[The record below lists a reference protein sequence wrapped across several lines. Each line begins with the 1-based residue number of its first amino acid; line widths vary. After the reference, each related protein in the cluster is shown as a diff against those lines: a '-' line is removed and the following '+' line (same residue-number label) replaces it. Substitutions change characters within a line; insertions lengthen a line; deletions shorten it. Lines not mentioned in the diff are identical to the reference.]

1 MDNMLEMYLYET
13 NTLMEQLDELL
24 IEAEKNATFTTNDV
38 NEIFRIM
45 HTIKGS
51 SAMMEFST
59 LMEIAHHIEDLFF
72 YIRENGMDALDES
85 HKNDLF
91 NLMFQSTD
99 ALRIEVEKIENDEPL
114 STNIDHIIANI
125 NSFLEKISSSGD
137 KSSTDS
143 SKDEKVETEMPV
155 ADGEAIALINQE
167 LAGCPE
173 SSLRYFIR
181 IHFEEGSGMENLRAF
196 MVITSLR
203 EIDLHFEHY
212 PNDVETNSDTSETI
226 VEKGFFI
233 AVANEEDLERALQAI
248 KLQNSIHSYEVI
260 ENAAAKPAEKAS
272 ASQSGPMTAAESTN
286 SAPAVSSAP
295 TANNAPAA
303 NSAPAANNAPAASA
317 SAHNGAPVKQSL
329 ISVNLSKLDSLVAI
343 VGEIVITE
351 SMVTSSPD
359 LQNLKLD
366 NFTKSARQLR
376 KLTDDLQ
383 DIAMSLR
390 MVPLSGTFQ
399 KMNRIVRDM
408 KKKLNKDVRLT
419 LVGENTEVDKT
430 VVDSIGDPIMHIVRN
445 SMDHGVEAT
454 AEERIAAGKNPQA
467 EIVLSAA
474 HTGSEVIISISDD
487 GQGMNPDKILAKAE
501 RNGILTKPAS
511 DYSKKEILSL
521 LLLPGFSTNEEVT
534 EFSGRGVGMDV
545 VKKNVEAVG
554 GTISI
559 TSETGKGSCT
569 TLKIPLTMAI
579 TDGMEVSVGKSLF
592 TIPIAN
598 IRQSFKPQKEEVILD
613 ANGNEIIK
621 CLDAFYPIIRIHEL
635 YNIETEVTNIED
647 GILIWVETADK
658 SYCLFVDELLGEQQ
672 VVVKPLSP
680 FLGNFNIKSSGI
692 GGCTILGDGNISLI
706 LDISN
711 LYAATQQY

>member
-125 NSFLEKISSSGD
+125 NSFLEKISSSGS
-137 KSSTDS
+137 KSSADS
-143 SKDEKVETEMPV
+143 SKEEKVETETPV
-155 ADGEAIALINQE
+155 ADGEAIARINQE

-173 SSLRYFIR
+173 SNLRYFIR

-196 MVITSLR
+196 MVITALR

-233 AVANEEDLERALQAI
+233 AVGNEEDLERALQAI

-260 ENAAAKPAEKAS
+260 ENASAKPAEKAP
-272 ASQSGPMTAAESTN
+272 ASQSRPMSAAESAGSAQAA
-286 SAPAVSSAP
+286 SAPAQNSTQTSSAP
-295 TANNAPAA
+295 AQS
-303 NSAPAANNAPAASA
+303 SAPAASTAT
-317 SAHNGAPVKQSL
+317 HNSAPVKQSL

-399 KMNRIVRDM
+399 KINRIVRDM

-487 GQGMNPDKILAKAE
+487 GQGMNPDKILAQAE

>member
-24 IEAEKNATFTTNDV
+24 IEAEKNEAFTTNDV

-72 YIRENGMDALDES
+72 YIRENGMDSLDES

-99 ALRIEVEKIENDEPL
+99 ALRVEVEKIENNEPL
-114 STNIDHIIANI
+114 SSNIDQIIANI
-125 NSFLEKISSSGD
+125 NSFLEKISSSGNSASD
-137 KSSTDS
+137 TSSGKDS
-143 SKDEKVETEMPV
+143 A
-155 ADGEAIALINQE
+155 ADAAPAADADAIAAINQE
-167 LAGCPE
+167 LAGCPK
-173 SSLRYFIR
+173 SDMPYFIR
-181 IHFEEGSGMENLRAF
+181 IRFEVGSGMENLRAF
-196 MVITSLR
+196 MVITALN
-203 EIDLHFEHY
+203 EIELNFEHY
-212 PNDVETNSDTSETI
+212 PEDVESAADTCESI
-226 VEKGFFI
+226 VENGFFI
-233 AVANEEDLERALQAI
+233 ALASHEDVEKAI
-248 KLQNSIHSYEVI
+248 PILKIQNSIETYEVI
-260 ENAAAKPAEKAS
+260 ENVAAKAPKKSEPAVDKAPAAKPSAAAPAADTAS
-272 ASQSGPMTAAESTN
+272 AAES
-286 SAPAVSSAP
+286 AK
-295 TANNAPAA
+295 PAA
-303 NSAPAANNAPAASA
+303 PGTPA
-317 SAHNGAPVKQSL
+317 HTGAPVKQSL

-366 NFTKSARQLR
+366 NFLKSARQLR
-376 KLTDDLQ
+376 KLTGDLQ

-390 MVPLSGTFQ
+390 MVPLAGTFQ

-419 LVGENTEVDKT
+419 LIGENTEVDKT

-445 SMDHGVEAT
+445 SMDHGVET
-454 AEERIAAGKNPQA
+454 NVEDRIAAGKNPQA

-487 GQGMNPDKILAKAE
+487 GQGMDPDKILAKAE

-559 TSETGKGSCT
+559 TSELGKGSCT

-579 TDGMEVSVGKSLF
+579 TDGMEVSVGRSMF

-598 IRQSFKPQKEEVILD
+598 IRQSFKTQKEDVILD
-613 ANGNEIIK
+613 ASGNEIIK
-621 CLDAFYPIIRIHEL
+621 CQDAFYPIIRIHDL

-672 VVVKPLSP
+672 VVVKPLSS
-680 FLGNFNIKSSGI
+680 FLSNFNIKDSGI

-711 LYAATQQY
+711 LYAATQGLY

>member
-1 MDNMLEMYLYET
+1 
-13 NTLMEQLDELL
+13 MEQLDELL
-24 IEAEKNATFTTNDV
+24 IEAEKNADFTTNDV

-45 HTIKGS
+45 HTVKGS

-72 YIRENGMDALDES
+72 YIRENGMDSLDES
-85 HKNDLF
+85 HKTDLF

-99 ALRIEVEKIENDEPL
+99 ALRVEVEKIENDEPL
-114 STNIDHIIANI
+114 STNIDPIINNI
-125 NSFLEKISSSGD
+125 NSFLEKISSTEE
-137 KSSTDS
+137 KSSDAS
-143 SKDEKVETEMPV
+143 SAGEAASDMPV
-155 ADGEAIALINQE
+155 ADEKAIALINQE
-167 LAGCPE
+167 LAGCPI
-173 SSLRYFIR
+173 SSMPYFIR
-181 IHFEEGSGMENLRAF
+181 VHFEEGSGMENLRAF
-196 MVITSLR
+196 MLITALR
-203 EIDLHFEHY
+203 EIDLQFEHY
-212 PNDVETNSDTSETI
+212 PEDVETNSSTSESI
-226 VEKGFFI
+226 VDNGFYVAVSSSDDVEK
-233 AVANEEDLERALQAI
+233 ALQVV
-248 KLQNSIHSYEVI
+248 KLQNSIQTYEVI
-260 ENAAAKPAEKAS
+260 ENAATKPAEDTPAAAS
-272 ASQSGPMTAAESTN
+272 PQDAPAENTA
-286 SAPAVSSAP
+286 SAPAN
-295 TANNAPAA
+295 TAAA
-303 NSAPAANNAPAASA
+303 AASAPASKTPPATS
-317 SAHNGAPVKQSL
+317 SAHNNAPVKQSL

-366 NFTKSARQLR
+366 NFMKSARQLR

-445 SMDHGVEAT
+445 SMDHGVETT
-454 AEERIAAGKNPQA
+454 AEERIAAGKDPQA
-467 EIVLSAA
+467 EIILSAA

-487 GQGMNPDKILAKAE
+487 GQGMDPDKILSKAE

-521 LLLPGFSTNEEVT
+521 LMLPGFSTNEEVT

-559 TSETGKGSCT
+559 TSELGKGSCT

-579 TDGMEVSVGKSLF
+579 TDGMEISVGKSMF

-598 IRQSFKPQKEEVILD
+598 IRQSFKPQREEVILD

-621 CLDAFYPIIRIHEL
+621 CLDTFYPIVRIHEL
-635 YNIETEVTNIED
+635 YNIETEITNIED

-680 FLGNFNIKSSGI
+680 FLGNFNIKNSGI

-711 LYAATQQY
+711 LYAATQNLY

>member
-24 IEAEKNATFTTNDV
+24 IEAEKNEAFTTNDV

-72 YIRENGMDALDES
+72 YIRENGMDSLDES

-99 ALRIEVEKIENDEPL
+99 ALRVEVEKIEDDEPL
-114 STNIDHIIANI
+114 SSNIDQIIANI
-125 NSFLEKISSSGD
+125 NSFLEKISSSGNSASD
-137 KSSTDS
+137 TSSGKDS
-143 SKDEKVETEMPV
+143 AA
-155 ADGEAIALINQE
+155 ADAAPAADADAIAAINQE
-167 LAGCPE
+167 LAGCPK
-173 SSLRYFIR
+173 SDMPYFIR
-181 IHFEEGSGMENLRAF
+181 IRFEVGSGMENLRAF
-196 MVITSLR
+196 MVITALN
-203 EIDLHFEHY
+203 EIELNFEHY
-212 PNDVETNSDTSETI
+212 PEDVESAADTCESI
-226 VEKGFFI
+226 VENGFFI
-233 AVANEEDLERALQAI
+233 ALASHEDVEKAI
-248 KLQNSIHSYEVI
+248 PILKIQNSIETYEVI
-260 ENAAAKPAEKAS
+260 ENVAAKAPKKSEPAVDKAPAAKPA
-272 ASQSGPMTAAESTN
+272 AA
-286 SAPAVSSAP
+286 
-295 TANNAPAA
+295 APAA
-303 NSAPAANNAPAASA
+303 DTASAAEPAKPAAPGTPA
-317 SAHNGAPVKQSL
+317 HTGAPVKQSL

-366 NFTKSARQLR
+366 NFLKSARQLR
-376 KLTDDLQ
+376 KLTGDLQ

-390 MVPLSGTFQ
+390 MVPLAGTFQ

-419 LVGENTEVDKT
+419 LIGENTEVDKT

-445 SMDHGVEAT
+445 SMDHGVET
-454 AEERIAAGKNPQA
+454 NVEDRIAAGKKPQA
-467 EIVLSAA
+467 EIILSAA

-487 GQGMNPDKILAKAE
+487 GQGMDPDKILAKAE

-559 TSETGKGSCT
+559 TSELGKGSCT

-579 TDGMEVSVGKSLF
+579 TDGMEVSVGKSMF

-598 IRQSFKPQKEEVILD
+598 IRQSFKTQKEDVILD
-613 ANGNEIIK
+613 ASGNEIIK
-621 CLDAFYPIIRIHEL
+621 CQDAFYPIIRIHDL

-672 VVVKPLSP
+672 VVVKPLSS
-680 FLGNFNIKSSGI
+680 FLSNFNIKDSGI

-711 LYAATQQY
+711 LYAATQGLY